1 MKTFA
6 SLILICLMQSVVQ
19 AKPPAKTD
27 YGQLIVEQLAMRFRC
42 PDRYMNSD
50 RGEPAPKDMA
60 FAEMVRRG
68 LIRIGTTKVEV
79 EFLLGSGEFPS
90 DPSTTVTELNFG
102 MMGGGLTIVLDKNG
116 TVSAAHVHHDG
127 EPDHAHIEEIPLKPK
142 KPTTPNKSV
151 DATAR
156 SPLVRAESPAPPHH
170 L

>member
-1 MKTFA
+1 MKTLT
-6 SLILICLMQSVVQ
+6 SLILICLLNSVVQ
-19 AKPPAKTD
+19 AKPTAKTD
-27 YGQLIVEQLAMRFRC
+27 YRQLIVEQLAMRFRC
-42 PDRYMNSD
+42 PDRYMDSD

-79 EFLLGSGEFPS
+79 EFLLGPS
-90 DPSTTVTELNFG
+90 DSPSDASTTNTQLSFG

-127 EPDHAHIEEIPLKPK
+127 EPDHAHIEEIPLKPTK
-142 KPTTPNKSV
+142 QPTPNKPV

-156 SPLVRAESPAPPHH
+156 SPVVESESPAPTQH